1 MFNVY
6 GAFHVYIKAQHTKYI
21 SEIIIWAFFESNL
34 IANKNE
40 FESFS
45 LRNGIMCDVPKKYIT
60 SNYILKR
67 IKERKAFCFGQ
78 LKGEINL
85 MKRNPFTMKRLK
97 G

>member
-1 MFNVY
+1 MGLNRL
-6 GAFHVYIKAQHTKYI
+6 A
-21 SEIIIWAFFESNL
+21 SEMESCV
-34 IANKNE
+34 
-40 FESFS
+40 
-45 LRNGIMCDVPKKYIT
+45 MCLKKYIT